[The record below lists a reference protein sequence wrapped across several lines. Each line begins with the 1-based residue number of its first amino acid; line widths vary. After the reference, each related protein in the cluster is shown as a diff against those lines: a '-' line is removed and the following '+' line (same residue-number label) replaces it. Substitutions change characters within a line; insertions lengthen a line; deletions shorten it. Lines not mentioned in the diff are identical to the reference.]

1 MNIILKALGTF
12 YNAYENQCAC
22 CTWLVGIYDLK
33 YKKKPSVL
41 QNVERSKLEIFLNPK
56 LFYQKEKKKNGYE
69 N

>member
-1 MNIILKALGTF
+1 MRLLYLTSRYLWF
-12 YNAYENQCAC
+12 Q
-22 CTWLVGIYDLK
+22 VQ
-33 YKKKPSVL
+33 KKPSVL